1 MYIGIIGHT
10 GDDKLK
16 LSQLIGETVNWIAT
30 HKEEKK
36 NPSFDFC
43 LHFYEWCD
51 ELDKMELSL
60 ILVSVYITH
69 PSVILLRWLSV

>member
-36 NPSFDFC
+36 NPSFVD
-43 LHFYEWCD
+43 
-51 ELDKMELSL
+51 
-60 ILVSVYITH
+60 IV
-69 PSVILLRWLSV
+69 